1 MRVLLKIFFLLLL
14 PALSFSQQYNADSVR
29 RLLLN
34 ANHDSVRYKTAIQ
47 LYDYY
52 EELNS
57 DSAVK
62 YATLSA
68 SISRQNKK
76 LLNLAYS
83 LNRQAYQE
91 KNLSRYDASLE
102 HLLEAFSISQ
112 NKSNDKLY
120 WEVEPLQSE
129 KKKRLYVLST
139 THHIFA
145 LLMRQTGNKEQ
156 EIAHF
161 KEAKKIADEIN
172 NPARSLLGNLNL
184 GRIYMNL
191 GKLDSALFFENEGE
205 RISRSSGRKKYLPTI
220 LFLKGSILAR
230 MGDSIR
236 GLHYLYESVRE
247 GKAQGNN
254 DGLIQSYHALISY
267 HTGQKNRDSSLYY
280 AIRKLETIKL
290 LGGVSNSE

>member
-91 KNLSRYDASLE
+91 KNLSRYDASLQ
-102 HLLEAFSISQ
+102 HLLEAFTISQ
-112 NKSNDKLY
+112 NKSNEKLY
-120 WEVEPLQSE
+120 WELSHCKQ
-129 KKKRLYVLST
+129 KKR
-139 THHIFA
+139 
-145 LLMRQTGNKEQ
+145 K
-156 EIAHF
+156 
-161 KEAKKIADEIN
+161 D
-172 NPARSLLGNLNL
+172 
-184 GRIYMNL
+184 YMY
-191 GKLDSALFFENEGE
+191 F
-205 RISRSSGRKKYLPTI
+205 P
-220 LFLKGSILAR
+220 
-230 MGDSIR
+230 
-236 GLHYLYESVRE
+236 
-247 GKAQGNN
+247 Q
-254 DGLIQSYHALISY
+254 LITFSPC
-267 HTGQKNRDSSLYY
+267 
-280 AIRKLETIKL
+280 
-290 LGGVSNSE
+290 